1 MAELADAHGSGPCE
15 SNFMQVQVLSSA
27 PVRVFI
33 WTLGFFICKCR
44 YEHPHYVAASFIS
57 LAAIF
62 LQKSPAR
69 SFRSFFSAKGHA
81 CFGYLLVNALT
92 TPLLRYQP
100 FADAPAALGELSNP
114 IIPLRPKHSNQ
125 NLLPIGETFGFV
137 VFLKK
142 LNKSLFVAV
151 WEASYVLPSFF
162 QYKIERTF

>member
-1 MAELADAHGSGPCE
+1 MLALLRQLCYYNKAFWNNISESRIADVAELADAHGSGPCE

-69 SFRSFFSAKGHA
+69 SFRSFFFCKRSR
-81 CFGYLLVNALT
+81 
-92 TPLLRYQP
+92 LLRLLACKRAHNAFIALPTFCGRACGAWRAFKSYNFTPTKAFKPEP
-100 FADAPAALGELSNP
+100 FTN
-114 IIPLRPKHSNQ
+114 R
-125 NLLPIGETFGFV
+125 
-137 VFLKK
+137 
-142 LNKSLFVAV
+142 
-151 WEASYVLPSFF
+151 
-162 QYKIERTF
+162 